1 MKGPHRGHYYRAM
14 EYGLKILKSPIA
26 DSFEAAADYYDPS
39 DLPLDAAK
47 GQLNPPSENWRGF
60 IDAQWRAPP
69 SPRLP
74 RPQPERPHRD
84 VAWLHATSGT
94 TGGAPDGLARRPLHA
109 RSEKSHRHGAKA
121 E

>member
-14 EYGLKILKSPIA
+14 AYGLKILKSPIA

-74 RPQPERPHRD
+74 RP
-84 VAWLHATSGT
+84 
-94 TGGAPDGLARRPLHA
+94 
-109 RSEKSHRHGAKA
+109 
-121 E
+121 